1 MNPEMIFRAL
11 CILVIIIMIIYY
23 LKREK
28 KLLSFLTGAF
38 TGIAALFL
46 MNRYGDML
54 GLTIPLNVFNISGS
68 VVLGVPF
75 VVFLVI
81 MNFL

>member
-1 MNPEMIFRAL
+1 MTPEIILRAL
-11 CILVIIIMIIYY
+11 CILVTIIMLVYY

-28 KLLSFLTGAF
+28 KLLSFITGAF
-38 TGIAALFL
+38 TGSAALFL
-46 MNRYGDML
+46 LNEYGDML
-54 GLTIPLNVFNISGS
+54 GVTIPLNVFNISGS
-68 VVLGVPF
+68 IVLGVPF

>member
-1 MNPEMIFRAL
+1 MTSEMIFNAL
-11 CILVIIIMIIYY
+11 CGLVIIIMFVYY

-28 KLLSFLTGAF
+28 KLLSFLTGSF
-38 TGIAALFL
+38 TGSAALFL
-46 MNRYGDML
+46 LNRYGDML
-54 GLTIPLNVFNISGS
+54 GVSIPLNVFNISGS
-68 VVLGVPF
+68 IVLGVPF